1 MGEHWKVEMSQFSLC
16 NSIGIS
22 GLHGTYY
29 YTCIIMAFHT
39 QEPFV
44 QWRAEGGECGSSV
57 SVKPHAIGGSTE
69 AVLLLLVNNTG
80 LVCTLWVSGFFCFF
94 VYCLSAR
101 GKQAERVHREVG
113 DSLAMKCAPQS
124 IK

>member
-1 MGEHWKVEMSQFSLC
+1 
-16 NSIGIS
+16 
-22 GLHGTYY
+22 
-29 YTCIIMAFHT
+29 MASHT

-80 LVCTLWVSGFFCFF
+80 LVRTLWVSGFFLCI
-94 VYCLSAR
+94 VYLQEAN
-101 GKQAERVHREVG
+101 KQNGYTGRLVIV
-113 DSLAMKCAPQS
+113 
-124 IK
+124 